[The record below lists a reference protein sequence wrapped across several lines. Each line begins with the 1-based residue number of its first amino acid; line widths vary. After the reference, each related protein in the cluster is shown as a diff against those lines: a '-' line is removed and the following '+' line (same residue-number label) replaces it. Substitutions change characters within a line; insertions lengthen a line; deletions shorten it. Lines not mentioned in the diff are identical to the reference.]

1 MTAIIRPYNVKDIS
15 ALSALFFE
23 TVHAVNRRDYREEQL
38 FAWAPH
44 RDCLLARAEKF
55 AAQNF
60 LVAVEDGRVV
70 GFGNIMDGGHL
81 DMLYV
86 HRDEQGK
93 GIATALCNELER
105 GHHRITTFASVTA
118 KCFVEKR
125 GYVAIKRQTVERG
138 GVMLDNLIMI
148 KQK

>member
-44 RDCLLARAEKF
+44 RDCLLARAEEF
-55 AAQNF
+55 ATQNC
-60 LVAVEDGRVV
+60 LVAVKDGRVV
-70 GFGNIMDGGHL
+70 GFGSMNGGHL

-105 GHHRITTFASVTA
+105 DHHRITTFASVTA
-118 KCFVEKR
+118 KGFFVKR
-125 GYVAIKRQTVERG
+125 GYAAIKRQTVERM
-138 GVMLDNLIMI
+138 GVMLDNFIMI

>member
-1 MTAIIRPYNVKDIS
+1 MTIRPYNIKDIS

-23 TVHAVNRRDYREEQL
+23 TVHAVNRRDYSEEQL
-38 FAWAPH
+38 FAWAPS
-44 RDCLLARAEKF
+44 RDCLLARAEEF
-55 AAQNF
+55 AAQNC
-60 LVAVEDGRVV
+60 LVVEEDGRVV
-70 GFGNIMDGGHL
+70 GFAGMNGGHL

-105 GHHRITTFASVTA
+105 GQERITTFASVTA
-118 KCFVEKR
+118 KGFFEKR
-125 GYVAIKRQTVERG
+125 GYSAIKRQTVERR
-138 GVMLDNLIMI
+138 GVMLDNFIMV